1 MSFPADD
8 RSELSGMRN
17 DPGSESAMQWRH
29 PDQFLLASDVYPFA
43 DNSGCSEWSVFQKSM
58 AKHQNSDVDS
68 GRHDDRLLDIPSA
81 VCISRNSTGMD
92 SAQCSR
98 SAVCC
103 LWESA
108 VIFTHSV
115 YDVYTKIDVF
125 HLDDYNHN
133 N

>member
-1 MSFPADD
+1 MPFPADD
-8 RSELSGMRN
+8 RSELSRVWN
-17 DPGSESAMQWRH
+17 DQGSESTLQRRH
-29 PDQFLLASDVYPFA
+29 PDQFFLASDVHSFA
-43 DNSGCSEWSVFQKSM
+43 DNSGSREWSVLQKSL

-81 VCISRNSTGMD
+81 VCISRNPAGMD
-92 SAQCSR
+92 STQCGR